1 MEDARL
7 IRKGWY
13 ENTQK
18 GYRAKGWGV
27 ASWEKVKRT
36 QKGGREIVLK
46 GTQGQRW
53 VIDGRVSSAA

>member
-27 ASWEKVKRT
+27 ASWEKVKRKWT
-36 QKGGREIVLK
+36 KDKGAGRLFQEK
-46 GTQGQRW
+46 GANVCRQRE
-53 VIDGRVSSAA
+53 